1 MHSTATSPHH
11 REDRLDA
18 NFAILWSKCIS
29 FLPIKTKKQTS
40 DPTKQT
46 QTLQFYRLILLA
58 NSMSPCTSTSMRR
71 PIQRRQVIR
80 VSSFSP
86 THERHGSHFKYS
98 KREKCQKNYSI
109 TSIYNTIN
117 RPITLTEFDDHVQY

>member
-1 MHSTATSPHH
+1 MLNSSGKISCEKVYHFRVSFPVHGINTFLPTATSAHH

-98 KREKCQKNYSI
+98 KCEKNK
-109 TSIYNTIN
+109 
-117 RPITLTEFDDHVQY
+117 